1 MSPNAGHEESLR
13 AAEVIAS
20 VCLATDIGMGFPLE
34 NGFHATLMA
43 NRFCDLAGIDA
54 ETSRQVYYASM
65 LMYTGCSSEAS
76 LGKPLMRWPRTDT
89 LFPHLFGDTR
99 ERATGFLRSLP
110 PPEGTPLE
118 RGMET
123 ARRIPRLIANAREQ
137 QTALCEVAEMLAIR
151 LGLPSDVHGLFE
163 FLTERWDGKSV
174 LRRAS
179 GEDIPLAVRIF
190 VLMRDVAFQRHWGGE
205 QHAVEVARSRSGHA
219 FDPGLTDAF
228 VAHADEIFAAVDP
241 HESTWDAVL
250 DAEPKPWIVLG
261 DDDIDRALAAM
272 GDFADLISPSLAGH
286 SNSVATL
293 AKTAGDVAGLAPEV
307 QKDLR
312 RAGHVHDL
320 GRVAVASAVWEK
332 SGPLTRD
339 EYEQIRLHPY
349 HTERIL
355 SSSPFLEDIC
365 AIARDHHEHLD
376 GTGYHRGV
384 DGASLSPPARLLAA
398 ADKFQALTESRAHRV
413 GMAPAEAAR
422 ELARLA
428 DDGCLDHAMVKAVI
442 EAAGEPVPEMARPA
456 NLTEREAEVIGL
468 LARGLQTKQ
477 IGRALAI
484 SPKTADTHIQSA
496 YRKMGVSTRA
506 AAALFAMEHGLVPS
520 GELPISD

>member
-1 MSPNAGHEESLR
+1 VSPQDRESLR
-13 AAEVIAS
+13 AAEVIAP
-20 VCLATDIGMGFPLE
+20 VCLATDLGMGFPLE

-54 ETSRQVYYASM
+54 ETSRQVYYATM

-76 LGKPLMRWPRTDT
+76 LAKPIMNWPRTET

-110 PPEGTPLE
+110 PREGTPLE

-123 ARRIPRLIANAREQ
+123 ARRIPRLIAYAREQ

-151 LGLPSDVHGLFE
+151 LGLPSEVHGLFQ

-174 LRRAS
+174 LRRAR
-179 GEDIPLAVRIF
+179 GEEIPLAVRIF
-190 VLMRDVAFQRHWGGE
+190 VMMRDIAFQRHWGGE
-205 QHAVEVARSRSGHA
+205 QHAVEVARNRGGHA
-219 FDPGLTDAF
+219 FDPELAEAF
-228 VAHADEIFAAVDP
+228 VTHADQIFAAVHADD
-241 HESTWDAVL
+241 SAWDAVL
-250 DAEPKPWIVLG
+250 DAEPKPWIVLV
-261 DDDIDRALAAM
+261 DDEIDQALAAM
-272 GDFADLISPSLAGH
+272 GDFADLTSPSLAGH
-286 SNSVATL
+286 SKSVAAL
-293 AKTAGDVAGLAPEV
+293 AAPAAEIAGLTPEV
-307 QKDLR
+307 QKAVR
-312 RAGHVHDL
+312 RAAHVHDV
-320 GRVAVASAVWEK
+320 GRVAVDPAIWDKAGRLS
-332 SGPLTRD
+332 RD

-355 SSSPFLEDIC
+355 SDSPFLEDIC

-384 DGASLSPPARLLAA
+384 DAASLSPPARLLAA
-398 ADKFQALTESRAHRV
+398 VDKFQALTESRAHRP
-413 GMAPAEAAR
+413 GIGRGEAAR

-428 DDGCLDHAMVKAVI
+428 EDGCLDPAMVRAVI
-442 EAAGEPVPEMARPA
+442 EAAGEPAPAMARPA
-456 NLTEREAEVIGL
+456 NLTDREAEVIGL

-520 GELPISD
+520 GELPIPD